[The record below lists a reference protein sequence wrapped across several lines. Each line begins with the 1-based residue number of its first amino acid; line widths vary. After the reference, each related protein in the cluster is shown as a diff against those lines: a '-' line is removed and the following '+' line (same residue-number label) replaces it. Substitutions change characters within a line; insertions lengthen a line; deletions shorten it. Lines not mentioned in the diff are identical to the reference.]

1 MRAKY
6 SEATLNRPEGNRVTD
21 APFVVAD
28 IEKYRRL
35 LKREP
40 AWKKNDRNGITIY
53 KTIGITI
60 LLTYL
65 HKNATMDNSVGG
77 LLTIQVIEG
86 SIDCIIENTIVPIEQ
101 DQLITLHPEV
111 IHTIRAKEDS
121 LLLLTNNMAV

>member
-65 HKNATMDNSVGG
+65 HKNATMDNSVSG

-86 SIDCIIENTIVPIEQ
+86 SIDCIIENTIVPIER